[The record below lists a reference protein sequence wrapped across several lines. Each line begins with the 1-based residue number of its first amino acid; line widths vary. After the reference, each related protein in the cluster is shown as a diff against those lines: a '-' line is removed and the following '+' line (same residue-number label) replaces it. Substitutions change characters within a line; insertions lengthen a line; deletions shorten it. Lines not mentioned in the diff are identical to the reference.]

1 MHPASEGRELDT
13 FKHNFTCIC
22 ARVIERVGC
31 ADDVL
36 EGVLQLDALV
46 LTFTRSPVCVLP
58 NDIRGVDINT
68 AAVFSCHK
76 AGARDLV
83 VEYRRRAAETVTM
96 PALLRFHAADRE
108 RVLDSL
114 RGLRNVDGSAR
125 GSEARAQTRSGSHI
139 T

>member
-1 MHPASEGRELDT
+1 MHPASGGRELDT

-22 ARVIERVGC
+22 TRVIERTGC
-31 ADDVL
+31 PDDVV

-46 LTFTRSPVCVLP
+46 LTFTRSPVCALP
-58 NDIRGVDINT
+58 NDIRAVDINT

-96 PALLRFHAADRE
+96 SALLRFHAADRE
-108 RVLDSL
+108 HVLASL
-114 RGLRNVDGSAR
+114 RGLRNLDGSAR
-125 GSEARAQTRSGSHI
+125 GSEAAAPLRSGCQI